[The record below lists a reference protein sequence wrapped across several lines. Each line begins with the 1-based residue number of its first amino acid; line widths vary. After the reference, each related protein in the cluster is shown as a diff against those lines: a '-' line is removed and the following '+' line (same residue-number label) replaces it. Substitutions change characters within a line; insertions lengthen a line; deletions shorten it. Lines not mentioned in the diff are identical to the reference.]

1 MKTRND
7 QIKSL
12 QKAFNDLTESSTTAA
27 NLANSTIA
35 GLQSELEGEKA
46 AKSKELSD
54 AYSMGFFDYLVNFLA
69 GDPNYDW
76 TKLFAPSTPA
86 FMEKFK
92 ESKAAAIE
100 KARQALQAKIQTEQE
115 ALSKKASEA
124 QTAKGGGDGDGE
136 ATATDQQK
144 N

>member
-1 MKTRND
+1 
-7 QIKSL
+7 
-12 QKAFNDLTESSTTAA
+12 
-27 NLANSTIA
+27 
-35 GLQSELEGEKA
+35 
-46 AKSKELSD
+46 
-54 AYSMGFFDYLVNFLA
+54 MGFFDYLVNFLA

-115 ALSKKASEA
+115 ALSKKAGEA

-144 N
+144 NWTCYLFYSVQVRLECEPSVIGFAIVLRIIIFLLL